1 MRCLRK
7 EFVAHLAL
15 AGTLFVS
22 GPAAAFDPF
31 EIQVYDGTTNS
42 AGEAGLEL
50 HLNYNHARHR
60 PFAAP
65 GLSQDRLAH
74 YTLEPAIGLTR
85 SWEIGAYIQFASQGE
100 DFYWGGVKLRSKLV
114 TPEGWHPHLKLGFN
128 IELAA
133 IPQKFD
139 IDRFGGELRPIIAWE
154 DKYFHLAANP
164 NVEFALA
171 GDGLR
176 EGPSFNPAVAAYL
189 RIPDALE
196 IGVEYYGSVGPMAD
210 IPAFSAQEHYLFAA
224 SNILS
229 LEGWELNVGIGAGL
243 TPSSNDV
250 IAKVIFGHAIGQLWG
265 GNRAPLAS
273 RGATRK

>member
-1 MRCLRK
+1 L
-7 EFVAHLAL
+7 
-15 AGTLFVS
+15 GTLVFTGALLAT

-31 EIQVYDGTTNS
+31 EIQVYDGTTDD

-50 HLNYNHARHR
+50 HLNYNHARR
-60 PFAAP
+60 RAFAAP
-65 GLSQDRLAH
+65 EVSQDRLAH
-74 YTLEPAIGLTR
+74 YTFEPSLGLTR

-100 DFYWGGVKLRSKLV
+100 AFYWGGLKLRSKLV
-114 TPEGWHPHLKLGFN
+114 TPEGWHPHLRLGFN

-139 IDRFGGELRPIIAWE
+139 LDRYGGELRPIAAWE
-154 DKYFHLAANP
+154 DKYFHLAVNP

-176 EGPSFNPAVAAYL
+176 DGPSFNPAVAAYL
-189 RIPDALE
+189 RIPNALE

-210 IPAFSAQEHYLFAA
+210 IPAFSAQEHYVFAA
-224 SNILS
+224 SNILAI
-229 LEGWELNVGIGAGL
+229 EGWELNVGVGAGL

-265 GNRAPLAS
+265 GTKAPLPT
-273 RGATRK
+273 RGSQLR